1 MNYPI
6 KIVGCVVDV
15 HNLTMYKADGDTIV
29 IPQGDPRV
37 KDLVAKLVPAMDSRK
52 PQPERFYMLQVEDM
66 QDKNHFAEAE
76 KKMNGAVR
84 FFKML
89 KSKAKEL
96 LEKFI
101 EPVEPMELGDKR
113 EPVKVAPQ
121 PIHVVNGVAQDQAEP
136 VLLTTEP
143 AKPKLPPAEER
154 PLTKSESAVAE
165 IMAAAKPATSR
176 DFSVPD
182 IQGEEET
189 TVLAVLADNTIIPG
203 CEALVNQAQAVS
215 EGISSGT
222 GMENFM
228 RRAGMIKRGHS
239 VEDLLKFIQKG
250 ELPIADD
257 GCVLV
262 YKLLNR
268 TSVEGEFVDCHSG
281 RVKQRVGSRVHMA
294 ESMVDARR
302 SQDCSNG
309 LHVARRDYLRAFG
322 GDVCVLAKLAP
333 EDVIAVP
340 QYDARK
346 LRAKGYHIIA
356 ELTEDDRHRVCQD
369 EPMEDQ
375 VLLGNC
381 IAGNHVGILEYVE
394 ITASQGGGLVVTPV
408 EGAVAGSPALDQEL
422 KGTSLDHLPNTSE
435 FDIERNSVDARALA
449 LDQSVAGIAVLA
461 VVEDKLGDQIVDAAK
476 ELLDKSALDVVGTKT
491 TNPDGSVSELVDNG
505 DGSLGI
511 LTTGVPIGEPVM
523 FDAAAAVPIPALTTI
538 FQPGGAAHIP
548 PTGAA
553 RPIDTLVRNFKQ
565 TGDMCEALA
574 LLAFKKKC
582 KKSWTALGVPIAV
595 WEKATNMVDAHM
607 TPAKTETEHLLK
619 SPANAERLLES
630 VAQVKEGNL
639 VKVPVSPPEAK
650 TFKAPA
656 KPKPAAP
663 ALKDIPKVEKAAP
676 AKPAVPKRKAE
687 LTQLAAVQ
695 PKAVKMTQQES
706 MAKLVDIYNRNPDKQ
721 NAKEIVAFK
730 QKAKKGWDVLGVT
743 DAKFIKKITE
753 RAKL

>member
-37 KDLVAKLVPAMDSRK
+37 KDLVAKLVPAMDYRK
-52 PQPERFYMLQVEDM
+52 PVTERFYMLDSLDM

-76 KKMNGAVR
+76 KKMGGVVR
-84 FFKML
+84 FFKMV

-96 LEKFI
+96 LDKFV
-101 EPVEPMELGDKR
+101 EPVGPMVLGDKR
-113 EPVKVAPQ
+113 EAVKVPPE
-121 PIHVVNGVAQDQAEP
+121 PIHVVNGVAQDQEAP
-136 VLLTTEP
+136 VLLETEP
-143 AKPKLPPAEER
+143 VKPKLPPVEER
-154 PLTKSESAVAE
+154 PLTRSEAAVAE

-176 DFSVPD
+176 DFSTPD
-182 IQGEEET
+182 VKGEEET
-189 TVLAVLADNTIIPG
+189 TVIAVLADNTIIPG

-309 LHVARRDYLRAFG
+309 LHVARRDYLRNFG

-356 ELTEDDRHRVCQD
+356 ELTEDDRRRVCNDQ
-369 EPMEDQ
+369 PMEDQ

-394 ITASQGGGLVVTPV
+394 ITASKGGGLVVTPV

-422 KGTSLDHLPNTSE
+422 KGTSLDHLPNVND

-449 LDQSVAGIAVLA
+449 LDVA
-461 VVEDKLGDQIVDAAK
+461 
-476 ELLDKSALDVVGTKT
+476 GTKT

-505 DGSLGI
+505 DGSLGV
-511 LTTGVPIGEPVM
+511 LTTGIPVGEPVM
-523 FDAAAAVPIPALTTI
+523 FDPTAAVPIPAPTTI
-538 FQPGGAAHIP
+538 FPPGGAAHIP
-548 PTGAA
+548 PGVEEPRLSSAVVPNSTK
-553 RPIDTLVRNFKQ
+553 RPIDVLVERFVNA
-565 TGDMCEALA
+565 DIEPIRMDAARA
-574 LLAFKKKC
+574 LLAYKKQC

-595 WEKATNMVDAHM
+595 WEKATQMVDAHM

-630 VAQVKEGNL
+630 VAQAKEGNL
-639 VKVPVSPPEAK
+639 VKVPVSPPKAK

-663 ALKDIPKVEKAAP
+663 ALKDIPKVKKAAP
-676 AKPAVPKRKAE
+676 AKPAVPKTPATKE
-687 LTQLAAVQ
+687 
-695 PKAVKMTQQES
+695 PKMTQVDA

-730 QKAKKGWDVLGVT
+730 QKAKKSWDILGVT

>member
-96 LEKFI
+96 LEKFV

-113 EPVKVAPQ
+113 EHVKVAPE
-121 PIHVVNGVAQDQAEP
+121 PIHVVNGVAQDQSEP
-136 VLLTTEP
+136 VLLNTEP

-176 DFSVPD
+176 DFSAPD
-182 IQGEEET
+182 ASGEEET

-262 YKLLNR
+262 YKLLDR
-268 TSVEGEFVDCHSG
+268 TKDEGVYVDCHSQ
-281 RVKQRVGSRVHMA
+281 RVFQRVGSRVHMA
-294 ESMVDARR
+294 EHMVDARR

-309 LHVARRDYLRAFG
+309 LHVARRDYLRHFG

-356 ELTEDDRHRVCQD
+356 ELTESDRRRVCNDQ
-369 EPMEDQ
+369 PMEDQ

-394 ITASQGGGLVVTPV
+394 ITASKGGGLVVTPV

-449 LDQSVAGIAVLA
+449 LDVA
-461 VVEDKLGDQIVDAAK
+461 
-476 ELLDKSALDVVGTKT
+476 GTKT

-505 DGSLGI
+505 DGSLGV
-511 LTTGVPIGEPVM
+511 LTTGIPVGEPVI
-523 FDAAAAVPIPALTTI
+523 FDPTAAVTIPAPTTI

-548 PTGAA
+548 PVLEEPRLSSAVVPNSTK
-553 RPIDTLVRNFKQ
+553 RPVDILVENFKL
-565 TGDMCEALA
+565 TLGLSEARA
-574 LLAFKKKC
+574 LLDFKKKC
-582 KKSWTALGVPIAV
+582 KKSWTALGVDIKV
-595 WEKATNMVDAHM
+595 WEKATNLVTEIASIPVVTPEQRKQQADAAKPKVTTLPDLPLKKA
-607 TPAKTETEHLLK
+607 TPILDGDNSGLPDK
-619 SPANAERLLES
+619 P
-630 VAQVKEGNL
+630 
-639 VKVPVSPPEAK
+639 VKVKPAAK
-650 TFKAPA
+650 KASAKPKLNPLASAVLGAAKPSAVKKAPA
-656 KPKPAAP
+656 K
-663 ALKDIPKVEKAAP
+663 KAAP
-676 AKPAVPKRKAE
+676 AKPAA
-687 LTQLAAVQ
+687 
-695 PKAVKMTQQES
+695 PKAPTTKEPKMTQQKA
-706 MAKLVDIYNRNPDKQ
+706 MANLVEIYNRNPDKQ

-730 QKAKKGWDVLGVT
+730 QKAKKSWDILGVT

>member
-37 KDLVAKLVPAMDSRK
+37 KELVAKLVPAMDSRK
-52 PQPERFYMLQVEDM
+52 PQTERFYMLQAEDM

-113 EPVKVAPQ
+113 EPVKVAPE
-121 PIHVVNGVAQDQAEP
+121 PIHVVNGVAQDQTEP
-136 VLLTTEP
+136 VVLVTEP

-182 IQGEEET
+182 VAGEEET
-189 TVLAVLADNTIIPG
+189 TVLAVLEDNTIIPG

-309 LHVARRDYLRAFG
+309 LHVARRDYLKAFG

-356 ELTEDDRHRVCQD
+356 ELTEADRNRVCDD

-394 ITASQGGGLVVTPV
+394 ITASKGGGLIVTPV

-422 KGTSLDHLPNTSE
+422 KGTSLDHLPSE
-435 FDIERNSVDARALA
+435 EFNVERNSVDARALA
-449 LDQSVAGIAVLA
+449 LKEATGFMSEESALGSMIACNVDESCGQAEPRLSSA
-461 VVEDKLGDQIVDAAK
+461 VVPNSTKRPVDLLVDAYLTAEGVINKHEAAK
-476 ELLDKSALDVVGTKT
+476 
-491 TNPDGSVSELVDNG
+491 
-505 DGSLGI
+505 
-511 LTTGVPIGEPVM
+511 
-523 FDAAAAVPIPALTTI
+523 
-538 FQPGGAAHIP
+538 
-548 PTGAA
+548 
-553 RPIDTLVRNFKQ
+553 
-565 TGDMCEALA
+565 A
-574 LLAFKKKC
+574 LLAYKKQC
-582 KKSWTALGVPIAV
+582 KKSWTALGVEISVWSDATKLVDEFKQPATALVKAV
-595 WEKATNMVDAHM
+595 DVMQDTSK
-607 TPAKTETEHLLK
+607 PA
-619 SPANAERLLES
+619 AERLE
-630 VAQVKEGNL
+630 AAE
-639 VKVPVSPPEAK
+639 KVMISLPKAK

-656 KPKPAAP
+656 KPAAP
-663 ALKDIPKVEKAAP
+663 KTPTKEP
-676 AKPAVPKRKAE
+676 
-687 LTQLAAVQ
+687 
-695 PKAVKMTQQES
+695 KMTQVEA
-706 MAKLVDIYNRNPDKQ
+706 MAKLVDYYNRNPDKQ

-730 QKAKKGWDVLGVT
+730 QKAKKSWDVLGVT

>member
-52 PQPERFYMLQVEDM
+52 PQTERFYMLQAEDM

-96 LEKFI
+96 LDKFI

-136 VLLTTEP
+136 VLLKTEP
-143 AKPKLPPAEER
+143 VKPKLPPAEER

-176 DFSVPD
+176 DFSIPD
-182 IQGEEET
+182 AAGEEET

-268 TSVEGEFVDCHSG
+268 TSVAGEFVDCHSG

-322 GDVCVLAKLAP
+322 GNVCVLAKLAP

-356 ELTEDDRHRVCQD
+356 ELTEDDRRRVCQD

-394 ITASQGGGLVVTPV
+394 ITASKGGGLVVTPV

-422 KGTSLDHLPNTSE
+422 KGTSLDHLPNTSD
-435 FDIERNSVDARALA
+435 FDIERNSVDARAIA
-449 LDQSVAGIAVLA
+449 LDQSAPAEPSQSTKDGIERVLA
-461 VVEDKLGDQIVDAAK
+461 ADPTAA
-476 ELLDKSALDVVGTKT
+476 LLKS
-491 TNPDGSVSELVDNG
+491 
-505 DGSLGI
+505 
-511 LTTGVPIGEPVM
+511 
-523 FDAAAAVPIPALTTI
+523 AAVPNS
-538 FQPGGAAHIP
+538 
-548 PTGAA
+548 AA
-553 RPIDTLVRNFKQ
+553 RPIDTLVRNFKL
-565 TGDMCEALA
+565 TLGLSEARA
-574 LLAFKKKC
+574 LLDFKKKC
-582 KKSWTALGVPIAV
+582 KKSWTALGVSIAV
-595 WEKATNMVDAHM
+595 WEKATKLVDAHM
-607 TPAKTETEHLLK
+607 TTPPA
-619 SPANAERLLES
+619 
-630 VAQVKEGNL
+630 
-639 VKVPVSPPEAK
+639 PVIPEV
-650 TFKAPA
+650 A

-663 ALKDIPKVEKAAP
+663 ALEDIPKVKKAAP

-730 QKAKKGWDVLGVT
+730 QKAKKSWDVLGVT

>member
-52 PQPERFYMLQVEDM
+52 PQTERFYMLQAEDM

-96 LEKFI
+96 LDKFI

-136 VLLTTEP
+136 VLLKTEP
-143 AKPKLPPAEER
+143 VKPKLPPAEER

-176 DFSVPD
+176 DFSIPD
-182 IQGEEET
+182 AAGEEET

-268 TSVEGEFVDCHSG
+268 TSVAGEFVDCHSG

-309 LHVARRDYLRAFG
+309 LHVARRDYLRTFG

-356 ELTEDDRHRVCQD
+356 ELTEADRRRVCQD

-394 ITASQGGGLVVTPV
+394 ITASKGGGLVVTPV

-449 LDQSVAGIAVLA
+449 LD
-461 VVEDKLGDQIVDAAK
+461 
-476 ELLDKSALDVVGTKT
+476 VVGTKT
-491 TNPDGSVSELVDNG
+491 TNPDGSISELVDNG
-505 DGSLGI
+505 DGSLGA

-523 FDAAAAVPIPALTTI
+523 FDATAAVPIPVPTTI

-548 PTGAA
+548 PTSAA
-553 RPIDTLVRNFKQ
+553 RPIDTLVRNFKL
-565 TGDMCEALA
+565 TLGLSEARA
-574 LLAFKKKC
+574 LLDFKKKC
-582 KKSWTALGVPIAV
+582 KKSWTALGVSIAV
-595 WEKATNMVDAHM
+595 WEKATKLVDAHM
-607 TPAKTETEHLLK
+607 TTPPA
-619 SPANAERLLES
+619 
-630 VAQVKEGNL
+630 
-639 VKVPVSPPEAK
+639 PVIPEV
-650 TFKAPA
+650 A

-663 ALKDIPKVEKAAP
+663 ALEDIPKVKKAAP

-730 QKAKKGWDVLGVT
+730 QKAKKSWDVLGVT

>member
-52 PQPERFYMLQVEDM
+52 PQPERFYMLQVDDM

-121 PIHVVNGVAQDQAEP
+121 PVHVVNGVAQDQAEP
-136 VLLTTEP
+136 VLLKTEP

-268 TSVEGEFVDCHSG
+268 TGEEGEYVDCHSG

-356 ELTEDDRHRVCQD
+356 ELTESDRRRVCQD

-394 ITASQGGGLVVTPV
+394 ITASKGGGLVVTPV

-422 KGTSLDHLPNTSE
+422 TGTSLDHLPNTSE

-449 LDQSVAGIAVLA
+449 LDQSVAGVAVMA
-461 VVEDKLGDQIVDAAK
+461 VVENKLGDQIVDAAK
-476 ELLDKSALDVVGTKT
+476 ELLDKSALA
-491 TNPDGSVSELVDNG
+491 ELV
-505 DGSLGI
+505 
-511 LTTGVPIGEPVM
+511 PEPVVEEPRLSS
-523 FDAAAAVPIPALTTI
+523 AVVPNS
-538 FQPGGAAHIP
+538 
-548 PTGAA
+548 AA
-553 RPIDTLVRNFKQ
+553 RPIDILVRNFKQ

-663 ALKDIPKVEKAAP
+663 ALKDIPKVKKAAP
-676 AKPAVPKRKAE
+676 AKPAAPKRKAE
-687 LTQLAAVQ
+687 LNQLAAVQ
-695 PKAVKMTQQES
+695 PKAVKMTQQEG
-706 MAKLVDIYNRNPDKQ
+706 MAKLVEIYNRNPDKQ

>member
-136 VLLTTEP
+136 VLLKTEP
-143 AKPKLPPAEER
+143 VKPKLPPAEER

-182 IQGEEET
+182 VQGEEET

-268 TSVEGEFVDCHSG
+268 TGEEGEYVDCHSG
-281 RVKQRVGSRVHMA
+281 RVLQRVGSRVHMA

-309 LHVARRDYLRAFG
+309 LHVARRDYLRHFG

-356 ELTEDDRHRVCQD
+356 ELTEDDRRRVCQD

-394 ITASQGGGLVVTPV
+394 ITKSKGGGLVVTPV

-435 FDIERNSVDARALA
+435 FDIEHNSVDARALA
-449 LDQSVAGIAVLA
+449 LDVA
-461 VVEDKLGDQIVDAAK
+461 
-476 ELLDKSALDVVGTKT
+476 GTKT

-505 DGSLGI
+505 DGSLGV

-523 FDAAAAVPIPALTTI
+523 FDATAAVPIPAPTTI

-548 PTGAA
+548 PTSAA
-553 RPIDTLVRNFKQ
+553 RPIDTLVRNFKL
-565 TGDMCEALA
+565 TLGLSEARA
-574 LLAFKKKC
+574 LLDFKKKC
-582 KKSWTALGVPIAV
+582 KKSWTALGVSIAV
-595 WEKATNMVDAHM
+595 WEKATKLVDAHM
-607 TPAKTETEHLLK
+607 TTPPA
-619 SPANAERLLES
+619 
-630 VAQVKEGNL
+630 
-639 VKVPVSPPEAK
+639 PVIPEV
-650 TFKAPA
+650 A

-663 ALKDIPKVEKAAP
+663 ALKDIPKVKKAAP

-695 PKAVKMTQQES
+695 PKAVKMTQVEA

-730 QKAKKGWDVLGVT
+730 QKAKKSWDVLGVT

>member
-15 HNLTMYKADGDTIV
+15 HNLTLYKADGDTIV

-52 PQPERFYMLQVEDM
+52 AQTERFYMLQAEDM

-76 KKMNGAVR
+76 KKMRGTVR

-101 EPVEPMELGDKR
+101 EPVEPMELGDKC
-113 EPVKVAPQ
+113 EHVKVPPK
-121 PIHVVNGVAQDQAEP
+121 PIHVINGVAQDQDEP
-136 VLLTTEP
+136 VVLETEP

-165 IMAAAKPATSR
+165 IMAAAKPASSR
-176 DFSVPD
+176 DFSIPD
-182 IQGEEET
+182 VEGEEET

-257 GCVLV
+257 GSVLV

-268 TSVEGEFVDCHSG
+268 TKNEGEYVDCHSK
-281 RVKQRVGSRVHMA
+281 RVFQRVGSRVHMA

-309 LHVARRDYLRAFG
+309 LHVARRDYLRTFG

-356 ELTEDDRHRVCQD
+356 ELTESDRRRVCQD

-394 ITASQGGGLVVTPV
+394 ITASKGGGLVVTPV

-449 LDQSVAGIAVLA
+449 LDQSVAGVA

-476 ELLDKSALDVVGTKT
+476 ELLDKSALA
-491 TNPDGSVSELVDNG
+491 ELV
-505 DGSLGI
+505 
-511 LTTGVPIGEPVM
+511 PEPVEEGRLSS
-523 FDAAAAVPIPALTTI
+523 AVVPNS
-538 FQPGGAAHIP
+538 
-548 PTGAA
+548 AA
-553 RPIDTLVRNFKQ
+553 RPIDILVRNFKQ

-619 SPANAERLLES
+619 SPANAKRLLES
-630 VAQVKEGNL
+630 VAQAKEGNL
-639 VKVPVSPPEAK
+639 VKIPVSPPKAK
-650 TFKAPA
+650 KVTKPVVEPA
-656 KPKPAAP
+656 QSTKDTIEKVLAADPVAALSKP
-663 ALKDIPKVEKAAP
+663 ALKDIPKVKKAAP

-695 PKAVKMTQQES
+695 PKAVKMTQAES

-730 QKAKKGWDVLGVT
+730 QKAKKSWDVLGVT

>member
-52 PQPERFYMLQVEDM
+52 PVTERFYMLDSLDM

-76 KKMNGAVR
+76 KKMGGVVR
-84 FFKML
+84 FFKMV

-96 LEKFI
+96 LDKFV
-101 EPVEPMELGDKR
+101 EPVEPMVLGDKR
-113 EPVKVAPQ
+113 EAVKVPPE
-121 PIHVVNGVAQDQAEP
+121 PIHVVNGVAQDQEAP
-136 VLLTTEP
+136 VLLETEP
-143 AKPKLPPAEER
+143 VKPKLPPAEER
-154 PLTKSESAVAE
+154 PLTRSKAAVAE
-165 IMAAAKPATSR
+165 IMAAAKPATSH
-176 DFSVPD
+176 DFSTPD
-182 IQGEEET
+182 VKGEEET
-189 TVLAVLADNTIIPG
+189 TVIAVLEDNTIIPG
-203 CEALVNQAQAVS
+203 CEALVDQAQAVS

-222 GMENFM
+222 GMQNFM

-268 TSVEGEFVDCHSG
+268 TGVEGEYVDCHSG

-294 ESMVDARR
+294 EHMVDARR

-309 LHVARRDYLRAFG
+309 LHVARRDYLRNFG
-322 GDVCVLAKLAP
+322 GNVCVLAKLAP

-356 ELTEDDRHRVCQD
+356 ELTEDDRRRVCQD
-369 EPMEDQ
+369 EPMEDR

-394 ITASQGGGLVVTPV
+394 ITASKGGGLVVTPV

-422 KGTSLDHLPNTSE
+422 KGTSLDHLQNTSD

-449 LDQSVAGIAVLA
+449 LDQSVAGVAVMA
-461 VVEDKLGDQIVDAAK
+461 VVEDKLGDQIVDAAR
-476 ELLDKSALDVVGTKT
+476 ELLDKSALA
-491 TNPDGSVSELVDNG
+491 ELV
-505 DGSLGI
+505 
-511 LTTGVPIGEPVM
+511 PEPVEEGRLSS
-523 FDAAAAVPIPALTTI
+523 AVVPNS
-538 FQPGGAAHIP
+538 
-548 PTGAA
+548 AA
-553 RPIDTLVRNFKQ
+553 RPIDILVRNFKQ

-619 SPANAERLLES
+619 SPANAKRLLES
-630 VAQVKEGNL
+630 VAQAKEGNL
-639 VKVPVSPPEAK
+639 VKIPVSPPKAK
-650 TFKAPA
+650 KVTKPVVEPA
-656 KPKPAAP
+656 QSTKDAIEKVLAADPVAALSKP
-663 ALKDIPKVEKAAP
+663 ALKDIPKVKKAAP

-695 PKAVKMTQQES
+695 PKAVKMTQAES
-706 MAKLVDIYNRNPDKQ
+706 MAKLVEIYNRNPDKQ

-730 QKAKKGWDVLGVT
+730 QKAKKSWDVLGVT

>member
-37 KDLVAKLVPAMDSRK
+37 KDLVAKLIPAMDSRK

-182 IQGEEET
+182 VQGEEET

-268 TSVEGEFVDCHSG
+268 TGEEGEYVDCHSG
-281 RVKQRVGSRVHMA
+281 RVLQRVGSRVHMA
-294 ESMVDARR
+294 ESMVDPRR

-309 LHVARRDYLRAFG
+309 LHVARRDYLRHFG

-356 ELTEDDRHRVCQD
+356 ELTEDDRRRVCQD
-369 EPMEDQ
+369 KPMEDQ

-408 EGAVAGSPALDQEL
+408 EAAVAGSPALDQEL

-449 LDQSVAGIAVLA
+449 LDVA
-461 VVEDKLGDQIVDAAK
+461 
-476 ELLDKSALDVVGTKT
+476 GTKT

-505 DGSLGI
+505 DGSLGV
-511 LTTGVPIGEPVM
+511 LTTGIPVGEPVI
-523 FDAAAAVPIPALTTI
+523 FDPTAAVPIPAPTTI

-548 PTGAA
+548 PVLPTSAA

-565 TGDMCEALA
+565 TGDLCEALA

-630 VAQVKEGNL
+630 VAQAKEGNL
-639 VKVPVSPPEAK
+639 VKVPVSPPKAK
-650 TFKAPA
+650 TIKATA
-656 KPKPAAP
+656 KPAAP
-663 ALKDIPKVEKAAP
+663 KTP
-676 AKPAVPKRKAE
+676 ATKEP
-687 LTQLAAVQ
+687 
-695 PKAVKMTQQES
+695 KMTQVEA
-706 MAKLVDIYNRNPDKQ
+706 MAKLVEIYNRNPDKQ

-730 QKAKKGWDVLGVT
+730 QKAKKSWDVLGVT

>member
-136 VLLTTEP
+136 VLLKTEP
-143 AKPKLPPAEER
+143 VKPKLPPAEER

-182 IQGEEET
+182 VQGEEET

-268 TSVEGEFVDCHSG
+268 TGEEGEYVDCHSG
-281 RVKQRVGSRVHMA
+281 RVLQRVGSRVHMA

-309 LHVARRDYLRAFG
+309 LHVARRDYLRHFG

-356 ELTEDDRHRVCQD
+356 ELTEDDRRRVCQD

-394 ITASQGGGLVVTPV
+394 ITKSKGGGLVVTPV

-422 KGTSLDHLPNTSE
+422 KGTSLDHLPNVND

-476 ELLDKSALDVVGTKT
+476 DMLQEG
-491 TNPDGSVSELVDNG
+491 PDGADEAYFR
-505 DGSLGI
+505 
-511 LTTGVPIGEPVM
+511 EPVETVS
-523 FDAAAAVPIPALTTI
+523 DSPATPA
-538 FQPGGAAHIP
+538 QPVKVQQ
-548 PTGAA
+548 A
-553 RPIDTLVRNFKQ
+553 RPIDALVQ
-565 TGDMCEALA
+565 TFRDAAGNPLEQLQAARA
-574 LLAFKKKC
+574 LLAYKKQC
-582 KKSWTALGVPIAV
+582 KKSWTALGVTIAV
-595 WEKATNMVDAHM
+595 WGKATQMVDAHM
-607 TPAKTETEHLLK
+607 APAKTETEHLLK

-630 VAQVKEGNL
+630 VAQAKEGNL
-639 VKVPVSPPEAK
+639 VKVPVSPPKAK
-650 TFKAPA
+650 TIKAPA

-663 ALKDIPKVEKAAP
+663 ALKDIPKVKKAAP

-695 PKAVKMTQQES
+695 PKAVKMTQVEA

-730 QKAKKGWDVLGVT
+730 QKAKKSWDVLGVT

>member
-268 TSVEGEFVDCHSG
+268 TGEEGEYVDCHSG
-281 RVKQRVGSRVHMA
+281 RVLQRVGSRVHMA

-309 LHVARRDYLRAFG
+309 LHVARRDYLRHFG

-356 ELTEDDRHRVCQD
+356 ELTEADRRRVCQD
-369 EPMEDQ
+369 EPMDDQ

-394 ITASQGGGLVVTPV
+394 ITASKGGGLIVTPV

-449 LDQSVAGIAVLA
+449 LDQSVASVAVL
-461 VVEDKLGDQIVDAAK
+461 EDKLGDQIVDAAMGMLQ
-476 ELLDKSALDVVGTKT
+476 EGPDGADEAYFREESALGGMTACKVDESCGQAGPRLSSAVVPNSTK
-491 TNPDGSVSELVDNG
+491 
-505 DGSLGI
+505 
-511 LTTGVPIGEPVM
+511 
-523 FDAAAAVPIPALTTI
+523 
-538 FQPGGAAHIP
+538 
-548 PTGAA
+548 
-553 RPIDTLVRNFKQ
+553 RPIDILVENF
-565 TGDMCEALA
+565 TGPNTALSLVAAARA
-574 LLAFKKKC
+574 LLDFKKKC
-582 KKSWTALGVPIAV
+582 KKSWTALGVDIKV
-595 WEKATNMVDAHM
+595 WEKATNLVTEIASIPVVTPEQRKQQADAAKPKV
-607 TPAKTETEHLLK
+607 TTLPDLPLKKATPILDGDNTGLPAK
-619 SPANAERLLES
+619 P
-630 VAQVKEGNL
+630 
-639 VKVPVSPPEAK
+639 VKVK
-650 TFKAPA
+650 KATTA
-656 KPKPAAP
+656 KPKPAA
-663 ALKDIPKVEKAAP
+663 KAAP
-676 AKPAVPKRKAE
+676 AVKKAAPKRKAE

-695 PKAVKMTQQES
+695 PKAVKMTQQEA
-706 MAKLVDIYNRNPDKQ
+706 MAKLVEIYNRNPDKQ

-730 QKAKKGWDVLGVT
+730 QKAKKSWDVLGVT

>member
-262 YKLLNR
+262 YKLLDR
-268 TSVEGEFVDCHSG
+268 TKDKGVYVDCHSK
-281 RVKQRVGSRVHMA
+281 RVFQRVGSRVHMA
-294 ESMVDARR
+294 EHMVDARR

-309 LHVARRDYLRAFG
+309 LHVARRDYLRTFG

-356 ELTEDDRHRVCQD
+356 ELTEADRRRVCNDQ
-369 EPMEDQ
+369 PMEDQ

-394 ITASQGGGLVVTPV
+394 ITASKGGGLVVTPV

-422 KGTSLDHLPNTSE
+422 KGTSLDHLPNTND

-449 LDQSVAGIAVLA
+449 LDQSVAGVA
-461 VVEDKLGDQIVDAAK
+461 VVEDKLGDQIVEAAK
-476 ELLDKSALDVVGTKT
+476 ELLDQSPLA
-491 TNPDGSVSELVDNG
+491 ELV
-505 DGSLGI
+505 
-511 LTTGVPIGEPVM
+511 PEPT
-523 FDAAAAVPIPALTTI
+523 PTTI
-538 FQPGGAAHIP
+538 FQPGGAAHVP
-548 PTGAA
+548 PVVPSSAA
-553 RPIDTLVRNFKQ
+553 RPIDTLVRNFKL
-565 TGDMCEALA
+565 TLGLSEARA
-574 LLAFKKKC
+574 LLDFKKKC
-582 KKSWTALGVPIAV
+582 KKSWTALGVSIAV
-595 WEKATNMVDAHM
+595 WEKATSMVNAHM
-607 TPAKTETEHLLK
+607 IPAKTETEHLLK
-619 SPANAERLLES
+619 SPANAKRLLES
-630 VAQVKEGNL
+630 VAQAKEGNL
-639 VKVPVSPPEAK
+639 VKIPISPPKAK
-650 TFKAPA
+650 KVTKPVVEPA
-656 KPKPAAP
+656 QSTKDAIEKVLAADPVAALSKP
-663 ALKDIPKVEKAAP
+663 ALKDIPKVKKAAP

-695 PKAVKMTQQES
+695 PKAVKMTQAES

>member
-37 KDLVAKLVPAMDSRK
+37 KELVAKLVPAMDSRK
-52 PQPERFYMLQVEDM
+52 PQTERFYMLQAEDM

-113 EPVKVAPQ
+113 EPVKVAPE
-121 PIHVVNGVAQDQAEP
+121 PIHVVNGVAQDQTEP
-136 VLLTTEP
+136 VVLVTEP

-182 IQGEEET
+182 VAGEEET
-189 TVLAVLADNTIIPG
+189 TVLAVLEDNTIIPG

-294 ESMVDARR
+294 EHMVDARR

-309 LHVARRDYLRAFG
+309 LHVARRDYLRTFG

-356 ELTEDDRHRVCQD
+356 ELSEADRRRVCWD

-394 ITASQGGGLVVTPV
+394 ITASKGGGLIVTPV

-422 KGTSLDHLPNTSE
+422 KGTSLDHLPSE
-435 FDIERNSVDARALA
+435 EFNVERNSVDARALA
-449 LDQSVAGIAVLA
+449 LKEATGFMSEESALGSMIACNVDESCGQAEPRLSSA
-461 VVEDKLGDQIVDAAK
+461 VVPNSTKRPVDLLVDAYLTAEGVINKHEAAK
-476 ELLDKSALDVVGTKT
+476 
-491 TNPDGSVSELVDNG
+491 
-505 DGSLGI
+505 
-511 LTTGVPIGEPVM
+511 
-523 FDAAAAVPIPALTTI
+523 
-538 FQPGGAAHIP
+538 
-548 PTGAA
+548 
-553 RPIDTLVRNFKQ
+553 
-565 TGDMCEALA
+565 A
-574 LLAFKKKC
+574 LLAYKKQC
-582 KKSWTALGVPIAV
+582 KKSWTALGVEISVWSDATKLVDEFKQPATALVKAV
-595 WEKATNMVDAHM
+595 DVMQDTSK
-607 TPAKTETEHLLK
+607 PA
-619 SPANAERLLES
+619 AERLE
-630 VAQVKEGNL
+630 AAE
-639 VKVPVSPPEAK
+639 KVMISLPKAK

-656 KPKPAAP
+656 KPAAP
-663 ALKDIPKVEKAAP
+663 KTPTKEP
-676 AKPAVPKRKAE
+676 
-687 LTQLAAVQ
+687 
-695 PKAVKMTQQES
+695 KMTQVEA
-706 MAKLVDIYNRNPDKQ
+706 MAKLVDYYNRNPDKQ

-730 QKAKKGWDVLGVT
+730 QKAKKSWDVLGVT